1 MDRGPCQSVCGN
13 CTLRSKMRC
22 FFRIRSCAAACFVVL
37 AAVRVDAQVLRGSVV
52 GADGSTIVAGAVV
65 ALVDSTGTTVARTL
79 SDDRGTFRV
88 VAPRAGTYRVRT
100 LHVGSRPSMSEPLVL
115 AAGASVTQTVRT
127 GGVIRLS
134 AVMVAGSSDCRIRP
148 DSSQR
153 AFAAW
158 EAART
163 ALLATTLAAEDTTLT
178 MWLRRRRESVDTDAR
193 ELLHSELDERRVR
206 AKQSFVSIGVDAL
219 SSGGYVV
226 RDSAGLVYH
235 APDAS
240 VLLSEQF
247 ADTHCLRPA
256 PSDDAHRALV
266 GVEFMPVNVPR
277 ERTDVR
283 GTFWLDSA
291 SSELRSIEFRY
302 TNLPGV
308 AERAGAGGTVR
319 LTKLPGGRWI
329 VRDWQ
334 LRMPVFDIEE
344 APRAAGSL
352 STAAPRMP
360 RVRLRSID
368 IATAEV
374 LTATVDTTIV
384 LDMRTAAY
392 VSPYRPAAPRD
403 PVIVG
408 TVTDSA
414 GAPLAGV
421 ELTLAAADSD
431 RMRVSDERGRFA
443 PIAVPRGTDTAY
455 TVSARK
461 LGYGFAR
468 QSVSLGGV
476 DTLTLEI
483 VLPRLRGVTVLA
495 PVTVVDRKVP
505 SYLAH
510 FERNRRGYG
519 FFLTPEQL
527 KALPRDAG
535 LGDAVAARWPGA
547 AATRYMG
554 KLWLQQKRGVT
565 GDPIHNTL
573 GEPADINSP
582 RGCWTQLIVDGVRVY
597 SARFNRGDAAPDL
610 NYYRTGHVAAVE
622 FYPNASTTP
631 PEYGGAMADCGTLV
645 LWTR

>member
-1 MDRGPCQSVCGN
+1 MSDIPAGRFSS
-13 CTLRSKMRC
+13 L
-22 FFRIRSCAAACFVVL
+22 RSCAIASFALLL
-37 AAVRVDAQVLRGSVV
+37 ASRGDAQVLRGSVV
-52 GADGSTIVAGAVV
+52 GADGSSSVAGAVV
-65 ALVDSTGTTVARTL
+65 ALVDSTGATVARAL
-79 SDDRGTFRV
+79 SDDHGAFRV
-88 VAPRAGTYRVRT
+88 AAPRSGTYRVRT
-100 LHVGSRPSMSEPLVL
+100 LHVGSRPSVSEPFVL
-115 AAGASVTQTVRT
+115 AAGAPVTRTVRT
-127 GGVIRLS
+127 GAVVQLS

-163 ALLATTLAAEDTTLT
+163 ALLATTLAADDTTLT
-178 MWLRRRRESVDTDAR
+178 MLLRRRRESVDADAR
-193 ELLHSELDERRVR
+193 VLLHAELDERRAR
-206 AKQSFVSIGVDAL
+206 AKQSFASIGADAL
-219 SSGGYVV
+219 ARGGYVV

-235 APDAS
+235 APDAA
-240 VLLSEQF
+240 VLLSEPF

-256 PSDDAHRALV
+256 PADEAHRAMI

-277 ERTDVR
+277 ERVDIR

-291 SSELRSIEFRY
+291 SSELRTIEFRY
-302 TNLPGV
+302 VNLPGIV
-308 AERAGAGGTVR
+308 ERAGAGGTVR
-319 LTKLPGGRWI
+319 FARLPIGRWI

-334 LRMPVFDIEE
+334 LRMPVFDVEE

-360 RVRLRSID
+360 RVRLRSVD

-374 LTATVDTTIV
+374 LVATVDTTVV
-384 LDMRTAAY
+384 LDTRAIAY
-392 VSPYRPAAPRD
+392 VSPFKPATRRD

-431 RMRVSDERGRFA
+431 RMRVSDEQGRFA
-443 PIAVPRGTDTAY
+443 PIAVPRGADTAH

-468 QSVSLGGV
+468 QSVSLGDV

-483 VLPRLRGVTVLA
+483 VLPKLRGVTVLA
-495 PVTVVDRKVP
+495 PVTVLDRKVP

-510 FERNRRGYG
+510 FERNRRSYG
-519 FFLTPEQL
+519 FFLTPEQMR
-527 KALPRDAG
+527 AFPRDAA
-535 LGDAVAARWPGA
+535 LGDVVAARWPGA
-547 AATRYMG
+547 AVTRYLGNVWM
-554 KLWLQQKRGVT
+554 QQKRGVT
-565 GDPIHNTL
+565 GDPIHTTP
-573 GEPADINSP
+573 GDPADQYSP

-597 SARFNRGDAAPDL
+597 SARFNRGDKAPDL
-610 NYYRTGHVAAVE
+610 NFYRAGHVAAVE
-622 FYPNASTTP
+622 FYPNATTTP

-645 LWTR
+645 IWTR

>member
-1 MDRGPCQSVCGN
+1 MAGFV
-13 CTLRSKMRC
+13 LL
-22 FFRIRSCAAACFVVL
+22 AAAPL
-37 AAVRVDAQVLRGSVV
+37 EAQVLRGSVV
-52 GADGSTIVAGAVV
+52 GADGSTSVAGAVI
-65 ALVDSTGTTVARTL
+65 ALVDSAGTTVARTL
-79 SDDRGTFRV
+79 SDERGAFRV
-88 VAPRAGTYRVRT
+88 AAPRSGTYRVRT
-100 LHVGSRPSMSEPLVL
+100 LHVGSRPSLSAPLVL
-115 AAGASVTQTVRT
+115 AAGAPVTQTLRT
-127 GGVIRLS
+127 GGVVQLS

-158 EAART
+158 DAART
-163 ALLATTLAAEDTTLT
+163 ALLATTLASEDSTLT
-178 MWLRRRRESVDTDAR
+178 MLLRRRHESVDTDAR
-193 ELLHSELDERRVR
+193 VLLHAELDERRVR
-206 AKQSFVSIGVDAL
+206 ARQSFVSIGAEAL
-219 SSGGYVV
+219 ARGGYVV
-226 RDSAGLVYH
+226 RDSIGLVYH
-235 APDAS
+235 APDAT

-256 PSDDAHRALV
+256 PADEAHV
-266 GVEFMPVNVPR
+266 GMIGVEFMPVNVPR
-277 ERTDVR
+277 ERTDLR

-308 AERAGAGGTVR
+308 VERTGAGGIVR
-319 LTKLPGGRWI
+319 LARLPGGRWI

-344 APRAAGSL
+344 AARAPGSL
-352 STAAPRMP
+352 STAAPQMP

-374 LTATVDTTIV
+374 LVAMVDTSVVWDNRAI
-384 LDMRTAAY
+384 AY
-392 VSPYRPAAPRD
+392 VSPYKPAARRD

-414 GAPLAGV
+414 GVPIAGV

-431 RMRVSDERGRFA
+431 RMRVSDDHGRFA
-443 PIAVPRGTDTAY
+443 PITVPRGIEASS

-468 QSVSLGGV
+468 QSVSLGDL

-483 VLPRLRGVTVLA
+483 MLPKLRGVTVLA
-495 PVTVVDRKVP
+495 PITVLDRKVP

-519 FFLTPEQL
+519 FFLTPDQL
-527 KALPRDAG
+527 RKLPRDAG
-535 LGDAVAARWPGA
+535 LGDVLAARWPGA
-547 AATRYMG
+547 TATRYLSN
-554 KLWLQQKRGVT
+554 LWLQQKRGVT
-565 GDPIHNTL
+565 SDPIYSTPGDP
-573 GEPADINSP
+573 ADQYSP
-582 RGCWTQLIVDGVRVY
+582 RGCWTQIIVDGVRVY
-597 SARFNRGDAAPDL
+597 SARFNRGDRVPDL
-610 NYYRTGHVAAVE
+610 NFYRAAHVAAVE

-645 LWTR
+645 IWTR

>member
-1 MDRGPCQSVCGN
+1 MMS
-13 CTLRSKMRC
+13 LS
-22 FFRIRSCAAACFVVL
+22 RIRSCAAACFAL
-37 AAVRVDAQVLRGSVV
+37 LGTARADAQVLRGSVV
-52 GADGSTIVAGAVV
+52 GADGSTVVAGAVI
-65 ALVDSTGTTVARTL
+65 ALVDSVGATVARTL
-79 SDDRGTFRV
+79 SDDRGAFRV
-88 VAPRAGTYRVRT
+88 SAPRAGTYRVRT
-100 LHVGSRPSMSEPLVL
+100 LHVGTRPSMSEPLVL
-115 AAGASVTQTVRT
+115 AAGASVAQTLRT
-127 GGVIRLS
+127 GGVIQLS

-163 ALLATTLAAEDTTLT
+163 ALLAATVAAEDSALT
-178 MWLRRRRESVDTDAR
+178 MLVRRRRESVDADAR
-193 ELLHSELDERRVR
+193 ELLHAELDERRVR
-206 AKQSFVSIGVDAL
+206 AKQSFASIGAEAL
-219 SSGGYVV
+219 SRVGYVV

-256 PSDDAHRALV
+256 PSDDAHRTLV

-319 LTKLPGGRWI
+319 LARLPGGRWI

-344 APRAAGSL
+344 APRTTGSL
-352 STAAPRMP
+352 STAAARMP
-360 RVRLRSID
+360 RARLRSID
-368 IATAEV
+368 VATAEV
-374 LTATVDTTIV
+374 LVATLDTTIV
-384 LDMRTAAY
+384 LDTRATAY
-392 VSPYRPAAPRD
+392 VSPYRPAARRD

-408 TVTDSA
+408 IVTDSA
-414 GAPLAGV
+414 GTPLAGV

-443 PIAVPRGTDTAY
+443 PITVPRGADSTR

-468 QSVSLGGV
+468 QSVPMGGV

-495 PVTVVDRKVP
+495 PMTVVDRKVP

-510 FERNRRGYG
+510 FERNRRSYG
-519 FFLTPEQL
+519 SFLGPEEMR
-527 KALPRDAG
+527 ALPRDAG
-535 LGDAVAARWPGA
+535 LGDVVASRWPGA
-547 AATRYMG
+547 AATRYLG
-554 KLWLQQKRGVT
+554 NLWLQQKRGVT
-565 GDPIHNTL
+565 GDPIHSTP
-573 GEPADINSP
+573 GDPTDEHSP
-582 RGCWTQLIVDGVRVY
+582 RGCWTQIIVDGVRVY
-597 SARFNRGDAAPDL
+597 SARFNRGDRVPDL
-610 NYYRTGHVAAVE
+610 NAYRAGHVAAVE
-622 FYPNASTTP
+622 YYTSASTTP
-631 PEYGGAMADCGTLV
+631 PEYAGAMADCGTLV
-645 LWTR
+645 IWTR